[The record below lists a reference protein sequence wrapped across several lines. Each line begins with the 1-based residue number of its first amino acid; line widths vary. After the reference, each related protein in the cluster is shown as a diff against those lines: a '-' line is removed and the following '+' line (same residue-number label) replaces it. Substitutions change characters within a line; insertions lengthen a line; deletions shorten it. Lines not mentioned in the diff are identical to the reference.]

1 MSANGRWSPAANHAA
16 TSGGETRLLA
26 DGNQVPVLGLG
37 SGGCLTD
44 ALRVAAEE
52 VDQDRGDDLDRGVV
66 VVSVERHQARAGY
79 RGRLLGD

>member
-1 MSANGRWSPAANHAA
+1 MAPTRSASLGRQILVGMNAA
-16 TSGGETRLLA
+16 TSGSETRR
-26 DGNQVPVLGLG
+26 
-37 SGGCLTD
+37 CLTD

-52 VDQDRGDDLDRGVV
+52 VDQDGGDDLDRGVV